1 MSATWMTKYGPR
13 RVRHEPPTLEEAL
26 FAAADLAL
34 DKAEQIQIAA
44 KLMQVPV
51 EQIRVAAERIV
62 KDQARRTEIVP
73 ARRPGSSGGA
83 VVVERK
89 APRRFQVE
97 TRKGSFASRGA

>member
-34 DKAEQIQIAA
+34 DKTEQIQIAA
-44 KLMQVPV
+44 ELMQVPV
-51 EQIRVAAERIV
+51 EQVRVAAERIV
-62 KDQARRTEIVP
+62 RDLAKRSQIIP
-73 ARRPGSSGGA
+73 ARRPGASGGA

-89 APRRFQVE
+89 SPRRFQIDMRR
-97 TRKGSFASRGA
+97 TSSASRSV